1 MFLVKEETL
10 LSMKQ
15 LLTSLFVIGLII
27 SCKKVD
33 QLTQFEMSFEN
44 EAVISNNIG
53 VNLPFNLNTTD
64 TETNSEATFEVND
77 TRKDKIEQIILTD
90 LRIELTSPAGAD
102 FSFLK
107 KINLYL
113 NAEGLDEALIA
124 WKDPVPSSD
133 TVLVL
138 EVTGADMQEYI
149 KKDQFS
155 LRINATTDEVL
166 GSDHHLLIS
175 STYFV
180 DAKVLGQ

>member
-1 MFLVKEETL
+1 
-10 LSMKQ
+10 MKQ
-15 LLTSLFVIGLII
+15 LIASFALLCLFTA
-27 SCKKVD
+27 CKKVD
-33 QLTQFEMSFEN
+33 KLTQFEMTFEN

-53 VNLPFNLNTTD
+53 INLPFNLNTAD

-90 LRIELTSPAGAD
+90 LRIQLTTPDGED

-107 KINLYL
+107 NINLYL
-113 NAEGLDEALIA
+113 NADGLDEALIA

-133 TVLVL
+133 TVLIL
-138 EVTGADMQEYI
+138 DVTGADMQEYI

>member
-1 MFLVKEETL
+1 MKKFVSILTIAL
-10 LSMKQ
+10 LA
-15 LLTSLFVIGLII
+15 FA
-27 SCKKVD
+27 CKKVD
-33 QLTQFEMSFEN
+33 QLTQFEMTFEN
-44 EAVISNNIG
+44 EAVISNNVGI
-53 VNLPFNLNTTD
+53 NLPFNLNTAD

-77 TRKDKIEQIILTD
+77 TRKDKIEQIILTG
-90 LRIELTSPAGAD
+90 LSVQLTSPAGED

-113 NAEGLDEALIA
+113 NADGLDEALIA

-133 TVLVL
+133 TLL
-138 EVTGADMQEYI
+138 TLDVTGADMQEYI

-166 GSDHHLLIS
+166 GSDHHLLIT

>member
-1 MFLVKEETL
+1 MKKFVSILTIAL
-10 LSMKQ
+10 LA
-15 LLTSLFVIGLII
+15 FA
-27 SCKKVD
+27 CKKVD
-33 QLTQFEMSFEN
+33 QLTQFEMTFEN
-44 EAVISNNIG
+44 EAVISNNVGI
-53 VNLPFNLNTTD
+53 NLPFNLNTAD

-77 TRKDKIEQIILTD
+77 TRKDKIEQIILTG
-90 LRIELTSPAGAD
+90 LSIQLTSPDGQD

-113 NAEGLDEALIA
+113 NADGLDEALIA

-133 TVLVL
+133 TLL
-138 EVTGADMQEYI
+138 TLDVTGADMQEYI

-166 GSDHHLLIS
+166 GSDHHLLIT